1 MLTNVDKIGNICYD
15 LVTTKYK
22 SDDEDGA
29 GKCVSQRAG
38 GGGSPANCRRCPYP
52 FRAEIP
58 KANAS
63 RGFRDGCV
71 KA

>member
-38 GGGSPANCRRCPYP
+38 GGGSPANCRR
-52 FRAEIP
+52 
-58 KANAS
+58 
-63 RGFRDGCV
+63 
-71 KA
+71 